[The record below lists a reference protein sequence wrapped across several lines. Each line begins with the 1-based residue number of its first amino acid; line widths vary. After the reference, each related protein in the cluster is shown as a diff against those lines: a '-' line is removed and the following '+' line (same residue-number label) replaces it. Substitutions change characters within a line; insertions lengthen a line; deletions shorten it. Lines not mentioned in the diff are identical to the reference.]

1 MSQLGMVA
9 VMTVSLFA
17 GCGSSADSGTASDGA
32 EAVTDTQQQEQTAEG
47 VSTGGLHWRF
57 SSLWLA
63 PEQYG
68 WASPMYL
75 GAFSIEGTDEE
86 HLNITVVYAGQASGK
101 YFEPFLAKAL
111 ENAEREAAK

>member
-1 MSQLGMVA
+1 
-9 VMTVSLFA
+9 
-17 GCGSSADSGTASDGA
+17 
-32 EAVTDTQQQEQTAEG
+32 
-47 VSTGGLHWRF
+47 
-57 SSLWLA
+57 
-63 PEQYG
+63 
-68 WASPMYL
+68 MYL